1 MSLDW
6 APHLEVVIKGHAMGQ
21 LHIFLFHIWDPASLL
36 QIQRHKG
43 GWDFSGSTK
52 MQNLCFNV
60 KYTLEQWPCQ
70 KVLTPLKNATS
81 TSVKEQKI

>member
-1 MSLDW
+1 M
-6 APHLEVVIKGHAMGQ
+6 EVVIKGHAMGQ
-21 LHIFLFHIWDPASLL
+21 LHIFLFHIWDFASSL

-52 MQNLCFNV
+52 MQYPCFNV

-70 KVLTPLKNATS
+70 KALTPLKNATS
-81 TSVKEQKI
+81 TSLTEQKN